1 MPRCASYNARMH
13 DSKLAAWLDEEFVPL
28 ERAAI
33 LAYYRVNDSR
43 DPGGPEEFRD
53 EFVPLL
59 GAALSTVAPIYL
71 TTGDGTAAQALS
83 EAQLDQRLIRPLRIG
98 GMVRPELQGLH
109 IMRRDLQR
117 AIGALRQA
125 RVSFDHR

>member
-1 MPRCASYNARMH
+1 MLRRASYNARMH

-43 DPGGPEEFRD
+43 DPGGPQEFRD

-83 EAQLDQRLIRPLRIG
+83 EAELDQRLIRPLRG
-98 GMVRPELQGLH
+98 GMARPELQGLL

-117 AIGALRQA
+117 AIGALLQA